1 MRIKNLLSGLPL
13 ESKKILS
20 LILHDQALTKAS
32 LSEMSGLK
40 LTSLSRMMQPL
51 EEMKLLGRSEIG
63 ESTGGRKPVL
73 YDVDSSKYYLVG
85 IDISRTYTQV
95 ILTNL
100 KMQPV
105 RKYRFEMNC
114 ESTPKLTLS
123 IILSWIKEVQEK
135 VIKQNGKIIGMG
147 VGTVGPLDRSNGVVL
162 NPENFEAPGWEN
174 IPLKSIFEKRLEIPV
189 VIDNGA
195 NAAVLAETYYG
206 IGKGIRN
213 VIYINCGVGIRTGLI
228 SSGVFVRNIN
238 DSEDAFAH
246 MMINVNGDR
255 CSCGNRGCIET
266 YSSIFSIIEKFK
278 ELKQEA
284 VEEVNE
290 KFSYIDICRAAEL
303 NDPHA
308 LKVIQDGAVIMGDGL
323 ANLIKLLNPGIV
335 ILSGPLIKHSRLF
348 YDICT
353 ETALERS
360 RTHGKDKIFFSNGG
374 FFNDNAI
381 SIGAAAMVLESFLD
395 NSALN

>member
-105 RKYRFEMNC
+105 RKYRFEMNR

-255 CSCGNRGCIET
+255 CSCGNRGCIEA

-284 VEEVNE
+284 AEEMNV

>member
-1 MRIKNLLSGLPL
+1 MNRSNIFSGLTL

-20 LILHDQALTKAS
+20 LILHDQALTKS
-32 LSEMSGLK
+32 VLSELSGLK

-51 EEMKLLGRSEIG
+51 EELKLIAGSEIG

-73 YDVDSSKYYLVG
+73 YDIDSRKYYLIG

-95 ILTNL
+95 VLTNL

-105 RKYRFEMNC
+105 KKYRFEMNGN
-114 ESTPKLTLS
+114 STPKLTLS
-123 IILSWIKEVQEK
+123 IILSWIREVQEK
-135 VIKQNGKIIGMG
+135 IIRQNGSIIGMG
-147 VGTVGPLDRSNGVVL
+147 IGTVGPLDRNSGVVL

-174 IPLKSIFEKRLEIPV
+174 IHLKSIFEKRLEIPV

-195 NAAVLAETYYG
+195 NAAVLAETCFG
-206 IGKGIRN
+206 IGKGIKN

-246 MMINVNGDR
+246 MIIDLNGEK

-266 YSSIFSIIEKFK
+266 YSSIYSIAERFRECKK
-278 ELKQEA
+278 SAAQELQDKY
-284 VEEVNE
+284 
-290 KFSYIDICRAAEL
+290 SYIDICKAAES
-303 NDPHA
+303 NDSSA
-308 LKVIQDGAVIMGDGL
+308 RQVIIEGAEIMGVGL

-335 ILSGPLIKHSRLF
+335 ILSGPLIKHSGLF
-348 YDICT
+348 YEKCT
-353 ETALERS
+353 ETALDKI
-360 RTHGKDKIFFSNGG
+360 RTHGAGKLFFSNGG
-374 FFNDNAI
+374 YFNENAI
-381 SIGAAAMVLESFLD
+381 SVGAAALVLENLLE
-395 NSALN
+395 NKKLI

>member
-105 RKYRFEMNC
+105 RKYRFEMNR

-162 NPENFEAPGWEN
+162 NPENFEAPDWEN